1 MKKIRYELLQSIVS
15 DEDGNETV
23 TILEVEMPWSE
34 ASEELAK
41 AESHNGEYEVYDD
54 GQPEPEKEVS
64 AEERL
69 AALEARLAALG
80 V

>member
-54 GQPEPEKEVS
+54 GEPEPAAEVTIKDV
-64 AEERL
+64 L
-69 AALEARLAALG
+69 NTLLG
-80 V
+80 VTE

>member
-34 ASEELAK
+34 AAEELAK
-41 AESHNGEYEVYDD
+41 AEAHNCEYEVYDD